1 MHICRRWKQPQ
12 SGFVRDNVYD
22 PEFYKAVDEEG
33 RPIYPALMDQVVPP
47 GQARR
52 LLQPVEYCYGGR
64 YPSGAHCPS
73 AGGGGPIDRTQWEQ
87 TTAGCDGGALHMMG
101 PRIRTDGGRSTDC
114 LEHQLHDP
122 TQTQINCSGS
132 ASLGCSVAVA
142 AALGVPAG
150 TGVSLA
156 RCAKQ
161 EHVYESAS
169 FARAQKMA
177 PGAGGDQ
184 ANIGLLPVYY
194 EVDGKLISCTGN
206 PLSAPV

>member
-1 MHICRRWKQPQ
+1 MKTNDDCRRWKQQQ

-33 RPIYPALMDQVVPP
+33 RPIYPALMDQGVPP

-64 YPSGAHCPS
+64 YPSGAQCPS
-73 AGGGGPIDRTQWEQ
+73 AGGGATDRAQWEHSV
-87 TTAGCDGGALHMMG
+87 GCDGGVLQMMG
-101 PRIRTDGGRSTDC
+101 ARLRPDGGRSSDC
-114 LEHQLHDP
+114 LDHQHDP
-122 TQTQINCSGS
+122 AQTQVNCS
-132 ASLGCSVAVA
+132 
-142 AALGVPAG
+142 AALVGCTAAVPLGVSSG
-150 TGVSLA
+150 TGVSMA

-177 PGAGGDQ
+177 AAAAAGGDQ